1 VNRRRW
7 SLLGALVALPL
18 ALVALVPQRSVAA
31 EPAVVTPV
39 FASHRATAV
48 FAGGCFW
55 GLEDVFGKLRGVSN
69 VVVGYSG
76 GDRATAHYDIVSEG
90 TTGHAESV
98 AVTYDPTVIS
108 YGKLLDVFFGVAHDP
123 TEVDRQ
129 GPDDG
134 PQYRSVIFYAADAQK
149 REATADI
156 ARLAASHTFARPIA
170 TQVVPL
176 RAFYAAEAYHQHF
189 AERNPAYPYIVEV
202 DAPKVAL
209 LEARFPKL
217 VHDTRSAKH

>member
-1 VNRRRW
+1 MNRRW

-18 ALVALVPQRSVAA
+18 ALVAVVPQRGVAA
-31 EPAVVTPV
+31 EPAVVTPT
-39 FASHRATAV
+39 FAAHRATAV

-55 GLEDVFGKLRGVSN
+55 GLEDVFGKLRGVSD

-76 GDRATAHYDIVSEG
+76 GDRATAHYDLVSQG

-98 AVTYDPTVIS
+98 AVAYDPTVIS

-134 PQYRSVIFYAADAQK
+134 PQYRSAIFFANDAQK
-149 REATADI
+149 REAAATV
-156 ARLAASHTFARPIA
+156 ARLSATRSFTRPIA
-170 TQVVPL
+170 TQIVPL
-176 RAFYAAEAYHQHF
+176 RAFYVAEAYHQHF

-209 LEARFPKL
+209 LEARYPKL
-217 VHDTRSAKH
+217 VRETLSAKR